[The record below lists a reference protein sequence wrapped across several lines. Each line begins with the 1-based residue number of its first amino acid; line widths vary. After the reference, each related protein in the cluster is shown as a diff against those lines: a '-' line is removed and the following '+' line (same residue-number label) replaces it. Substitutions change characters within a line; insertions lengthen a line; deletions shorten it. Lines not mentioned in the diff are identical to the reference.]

1 MDVQELKEALE
12 AFIKNELPELQKM
25 EDYYSGKHNIL
36 NKKDRS
42 DKKKDT
48 KLINNYPEYITTIAT
63 AYFLG
68 KPISYA
74 LQDDKFKKDFEKLSE
89 YLATEEE
96 QQENFEHAS
105 NLSVFGKS

>member
-42 DKKKDT
+42 DKKKDS
-48 KLINNYPEYITTIAT
+48 KLINNYPEYIATIAT

-74 LQDDKFKKDFEKLSE
+74 LQDDKLKKDFEKLSE
-89 YLATEEE
+89 
-96 QQENFEHAS
+96 
-105 NLSVFGKS
+105 FG